1 MAEMET
7 AAIPSADG
15 DAGKLG
21 LSQPAGGATK
31 RPKRHAKA
39 QWLLKKPNA
48 RLAHNPEV
56 PFLVLYSRNMK
67 SDACDNRRDT
77 NTTQVSTVWGG
88 GRARKRP
95 SAAHDGAPVGHEGKR
110 SRALWH
116 RADGPR
122 GALLSEAGQ
131 TERQHEMPLIR
142 GL

>member
-88 GRARKRP
+88 
-95 SAAHDGAPVGHEGKR
+95 
-110 SRALWH
+110 
-116 RADGPR
+116 
-122 GALLSEAGQ
+122 AGQ
-131 TERQHEMPLIR
+131 GRGRLQLTMEPQSATREKEAVLSCTEQMGRE
-142 GL
+142 GLC

>member
-77 NTTQVSTVWGG
+77 NTTQVSTVGG
-88 GRARKRP
+88 GGPGKEEAVCSSRWSP
-95 SAAHDGAPVGHEGKR
+95 SR
-110 SRALWH
+110 
-116 RADGPR
+116 PR
-122 GALLSEAGQ
+122 GKKKPCSLAQSRWAA
-131 TERQHEMPLIR
+131 R
-142 GL
+142 GSAKRGRPDRETA